1 MLSSCVVL
9 GKLLNLSV
17 MCFLPNYKSVSN
29 SSCVIVANEQTHG
42 KSLVVPVRWVFCNY
56 QEILPHPRIE

>member
-17 MCFLPNYKSVSN
+17 ICFSNLQIGLEMALIVLSERGHPGSGNSVTMRRV
-29 SSCVIVANEQTHG
+29 CP
-42 KSLVVPVRWVFCNY
+42 VPG
-56 QEILPHPRIE
+56 